1 MSITL
6 SFLVKKKLQQQL
18 LC

>member
-6 SFLVKKKLQQQL
+6 SFFVKKKLQQQL